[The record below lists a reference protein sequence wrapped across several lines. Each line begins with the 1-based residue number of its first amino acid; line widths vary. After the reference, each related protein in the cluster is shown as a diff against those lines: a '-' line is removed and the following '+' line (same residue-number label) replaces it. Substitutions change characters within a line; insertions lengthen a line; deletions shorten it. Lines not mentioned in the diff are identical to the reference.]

1 MKYNVL
7 ITGANGF
14 LGKNLF
20 HSIKNH
26 KNINKIYKFCREDTN
41 DDLSNYIKSSDL
53 IFHLAA
59 TNRSD
64 KKEDF
69 VKNNEGLTQIICTE
83 LMKSSMQKKII
94 YTSSTQS
101 GNDSIYGQTKKNAEE
116 IINKLESSSNIEAI
130 IYKLP
135 GIFGKWAKP
144 KYNSVVAT
152 FCYNTAN
159 HIPLEVH
166 DKEKLIKLMYVDDLI
181 SEFITHLN
189 IKVDRSYIMNT
200 IVTYDITLGNL
211 ALKIKNF
218 AEDKPIEDLNDPL
231 TKKLLSTYQSY
242 KNPKDLS
249 YKLKENK
256 DERGSFTEAFNTKH
270 SGQISFLTSKPGITR
285 GNHFHNTKFEKFIVL
300 KGKASFKFRDLNSGQ
315 LYEKISSCECPE
327 VVETAPGWVHDI
339 TNIGSNDMIILAW
352 ANENFDPNNPDTIP
366 EVV

>member
-7 ITGANGF
+7 ITGADGF

-26 KNINKIYKFCREDTN
+26 KNIGNIYKFCKKHSYN
-41 DDLSNYIKSSDL
+41 SLSYFIKSSDL
-53 IFHLAA
+53 IFHFAA

-64 KKEDF
+64 EKKDF
-69 VKNNEGLTQIICTE
+69 INNNEELTKIVCEE
-83 LMKSSMQKKII
+83 LKKSTHQKKII

-101 GNDSIYGQTKKNAEE
+101 GNDSIYGQTKFNAEKT
-116 IINKLESSSNIEAI
+116 IYGLKSVSNIKPI

-135 GIFGKWAKP
+135 GIFGKWSKP
-144 KYNSVVAT
+144 NYNSVVAT
-152 FCYNTAN
+152 FCYNSIN
-159 HIPLEVH
+159 NIELEVH
-166 DKEKLIKLMYVDDLI
+166 DKDKLIKLMYIDDLV
-181 SEFITHLN
+181 SEFMTHLN
-189 IKVDRSYIMNT
+189 IEIDNPHMND
-200 IVTYDITLGNL
+200 IVTYDISLGNL

-218 AEDKPIEDLNDPL
+218 ANDKSIVDLNDSL

-249 YKLKENK
+249 YKLKENI
-256 DERGSFTEAFNTKH
+256 DERGSFTELINTKH

-300 KGKASFKFRDLNSGQ
+300 KGVASFKFRDLNSGEIF
-315 LYEKISSCECPE
+315 EKISSNECPE

-339 TNIGSNDMIILAW
+339 TNIGSDEMIVLAW
-352 ANENFDPNNPDTIP
+352 ANENFDLKNPDTIP

>member
-7 ITGANGF
+7 ITGADGF

-26 KNINKIYKFCREDTN
+26 KNINNIYKFLKDDSHE
-41 DDLSNYIKSSDL
+41 DLSNFIKSSDL
-53 IFHLAA
+53 IFHFAA

-69 VKNNEGLTQIICTE
+69 IKNNEDLTQIICSE
-83 LMKSSMQKKII
+83 LMKSSLQKKII
-94 YTSSTQS
+94 YTSSIQS
-101 GNDSIYGQTKKNAEE
+101 GNDSIYGQTKYNAEKM
-116 IINKLESSSNIEAI
+116 INNFESSSHILPI

-144 KYNSVVAT
+144 NYNSVVAT
-152 FCYNTAN
+152 FCHNIVN
-159 HIPLEVH
+159 QMPVEIH

-189 IKVDRSYIMNT
+189 IQIDRPNINA
-200 IVTYDITLGNL
+200 IDTYDITLGNL

-218 AEDKPIEDLNDPL
+218 AKDKSIEDLNDPL
-231 TKKLLSTYQSY
+231 TKKLLSTFQSY

-256 DERGSFTEAFNTKH
+256 DERGSFTEVLNTKH
-270 SGQISFLTSKPGITR
+270 AGQISFLTSKPGITR

-300 KGKASFKFRDLNSGQ
+300 KGVASFKFRDLNSGKS
-315 LYEKISSCECPE
+315 YEKISSCECPE
-327 VVETAPGWVHDI
+327 VIETAPGWVHDV
-339 TNIGSNDMIILAW
+339 TNIGSDDMIILAW
-352 ANENFDPNNPDTIP
+352 ANENFDLKNPDTIP

>member
-7 ITGANGF
+7 ITGADGF

-26 KNINKIYKFCREDTN
+26 KNINKIYKFFREDSY
-41 DDLSNYIKSSDL
+41 DDLSNFIKSSDL
-53 IFHLAA
+53 IFHFAA

-69 VKNNEGLTQIICTE
+69 IKNNEGLTQIICTE
-83 LMKSSMQKKII
+83 LMKSSLQKKII
-94 YTSSTQS
+94 YTSSIQS
-101 GNDSIYGQTKKNAEE
+101 GNDSIYGQTKYNAEE
-116 IINKLESSSNIEAI
+116 IINELESSPNIEPI

-144 KYNSVVAT
+144 NYNSVVAT
-152 FCYNTAN
+152 FCYNAN
-159 HIPLEVH
+159 NNLPLKVN
-166 DKEKLIKLMYVDDLI
+166 DKNKSIKLMYIDDLVE
-181 SEFITHLN
+181 EFINHLN
-189 IKVDRSYIMNT
+189 QEISDASVNF
-200 IVTYDITLGNL
+200 VETYDISLGNL
-211 ALKIKNF
+211 ASQIEIF
-218 AEDKPIEDLNDPL
+218 SSDKSIENLNDPL

-256 DERGSFTEAFNTKH
+256 DERGSFTEVFNTKH

-300 KGKASFKFRDLNSGQ
+300 KGVASFKFRDLNSGE
-315 LYEKISSCECPE
+315 LYEKISSYECPE

-339 TNIGSNDMIILAW
+339 TNIGSDDMIVLAW
-352 ANENFDPNNPDTIP
+352 ANENFDLKNPDTIP